1 LTQATFAV
9 DDDAAMILRFRIS
22 AKAKKPP
29 AMGAGDRRAR

>member
-1 LTQATFAV
+1 LTQAAFAV
-9 DDDAAMILRFRIS
+9 DDAAMILRFRIS